1 MSTKP
6 TLQPEE
12 KPIPPKQRWWKRRKL
27 HKKFG
32 YLVLGFIVIAVVHAA
47 FIDLY
52 DFWDVGSNSWFA
64 RFWGKDAQFQLQ
76 RGAAT
81 APHDQF
87 GDQFSSIR
95 YLDQGWTPAESM
107 WFYTTNQGSDLL
119 PYDFFLALEKQEPP
133 SCSAPMTI

>member
-6 TLQPEE
+6 TLQREE

-32 YLVLGFIVIAVVHAA
+32 YLVLGLIVIVVVHAA

-52 DFWDVGSNSWFA
+52 DFWDVGANSWFA
-64 RFWGKDAQFQLQ
+64 RFWGKDAQLQLQ

-81 APHDQF
+81 VPHDQF

-119 PYDFFLALEKQEPP
+119 PYDFFLALEDRK
-133 SCSAPMTI
+133 SVV